1 MKAGV
6 EAGADMAT
14 GTGAEA
20 VSGSGEQQSFAEAH
34 QAVLADRSLQFR
46 FEDFKPPEPPEWLG
60 PLGRFLAT
68 LAPYLQYVFWG
79 GVILLIALILFV
91 VGREVMRRLPSRAKK
106 KAEAAAPEV
115 LDVRPTHVQA
125 RALLEEADRLAREG
139 KYSEAARVLL
149 HRSIEDVQR
158 NFPVAISVA
167 MTSREIS
174 QLERMS
180 ARAREVFS
188 RIAQAVELS
197 LFGERALDAAQYQEC
212 RKIYE
217 SFAFDGGK
225 R

>member
-1 MKAGV
+1 
-6 EAGADMAT
+6 MAAN
-14 GTGAEA
+14 GTRAEA
-20 VSGSGEQQSFAEAH
+20 AAAGGQQSFAEAH
-34 QAVLADRSLQFR
+34 EAVLADPALQFR
-46 FEDFKPPEPPEWLG
+46 FEDFKPPDPPEWLG
-60 PLGRFLAT
+60 PLGRFFETWAFI
-68 LAPYLQYVFWG
+68 LQYVFWG
-79 GVILLIALILFV
+79 GVVLLAALILFV
-91 VGREVMRRLPSRAKK
+91 IGREVLRRLPSRWKK
-106 KAEAAAPEV
+106 SKDSAEAEV
-115 LDVRPTHVQA
+115 VDVRPTQHAA

-174 QLERMS
+174 RLERMS

-188 RIAQAVELS
+188 RIALAVEIS

-217 SFAFDGGK
+217 SFAFDGGS

>member
-1 MKAGV
+1 
-6 EAGADMAT
+6 MAT

-20 VSGSGEQQSFAEAH
+20 VPGGSGQSFAEAH
-34 QAVLADRSLQFR
+34 QAMLADRTLQFQ
-46 FEDFKPPEPPEWLG
+46 FTDFKPPEPPEWLG
-60 PLGRFLAT
+60 PFGRWLAS

-79 GVILLIALILFV
+79 GVLVLAALVLFV
-91 VGREVMRRLPSRAKK
+91 VGREALRRLPRRKK
-106 KAEAAAPEV
+106 KDEGAAEPEV
-115 LDVRPTHVQA
+115 VDVRPTHVQA

-197 LFGERALDAAQYQEC
+197 LFGERALNAAQYQEC
-212 RKIYE
+212 RQIYE